1 MNTTEHELNR
11 VSDRLSQMDD
21 SELVRIA
28 KLQLP
33 YVTAAY
39 EVLFQRYHKPL
50 VKICYRY
57 LRSMEEA
64 EETVSDAM
72 FKVFNNLVNFE
83 ERASFKT
90 WVYKIAH
97 NLALSKLRKK
107 QLEMVDVDE
116 AAYVEAEQTRG
127 LVDESKQQIDKW
139 LDTLSVEDR
148 SIVVFRIVGG
158 LEFSEIAHITEF
170 KLSTVKMRY
179 KRALEKV
186 ANSPSEFEKP

>member
-1 MNTTEHELNR
+1 MKATEHEHNR

-39 EVLFQRYHKPL
+39 EVLFHRYHKPL

-72 FKVFNNLVNFE
+72 FNVFNNIAQFE
-83 ERASFKT
+83 QRASFKT

-107 QLEMVDVDE
+107 QLDLVDMDE
-116 AAYVEAEQTRG
+116 AAHVAAEQENDDTN
-127 LVDESKQQIDKW
+127 DNKKHIDKW
-139 LDTLSVEDR
+139 LDTLSIEDR
-148 SIVVFRIVGG
+148 SIIVFRVVGG
-158 LEFSEIAHITEF
+158 LEFADIAHIVDQ

-179 KRALEKV
+179 KRALDKV
-186 ANSPSEFEKP
+186 EETNNKRGSD